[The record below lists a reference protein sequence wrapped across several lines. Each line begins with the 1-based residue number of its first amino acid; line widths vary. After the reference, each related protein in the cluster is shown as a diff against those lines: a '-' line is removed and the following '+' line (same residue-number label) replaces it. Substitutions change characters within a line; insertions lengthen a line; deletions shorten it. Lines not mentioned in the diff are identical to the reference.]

1 MSVGVAFFLGLSVG
15 VAAAIAFAIWVLH
28 KIGDALTIR
37 W

>member
-1 MSVGVAFFLGLSVG
+1 MSAAIAFFLGLSVG
-15 VAAAIAFAIWVLH
+15 VAASTAFALWVLH